1 MNRIMKRTA
10 AFMKD
15 EEGLGTLEMLLI
27 LAIIVVIAIAFRKWI
42 MKWVGD
48 LFSKADK
55 DIGDITNMNS
65 NTISP
70 STNP

>member
-1 MNRIMKRTA
+1 MNRMKKRA
-10 AFMKD
+10 VAFMKD

-42 MKWVGD
+42 MKWVGE
-48 LFSKADK
+48 LFSKANT
-55 DIGDITNMNS
+55 DIGDITNLNS

-70 STNP
+70 PAP